1 MMRSKKVNINEY
13 LFIHIKLSSK
23 ANSRAM
29 LNVLTHSHCLKAV
42 NIEGPKPE
50 VLFTNLASLMLLK
63 RGGGKSLFRG
73 KKERNKVVDRAEH
86 TGRDFNYPEGLFVA
100 QRRSAR
106 M

>member
-1 MMRSKKVNINEY
+1 MQHYLQNKSQNNLHLRKKVLKVALWKQKRMMRNTKVNINEY

-50 VLFTNLASLMLLK
+50 VLFLI
-63 RGGGKSLFRG
+63 
-73 KKERNKVVDRAEH
+73 
-86 TGRDFNYPEGLFVA
+86 
-100 QRRSAR
+100 
-106 M
+106 